1 MPEAPAVGQMPHSLF
16 ITNDFPPRIG
26 GAQSYYW
33 GMIRTLDP
41 DEVVVLAP
49 AHPDA
54 AAFDTTH
61 PYTVVRSRHAVLWPT
76 TELRRQAQALIER
89 HDLQLVQLGH
99 PLPAGLLGPALRRRT
114 GREYLVFLG
123 GAEVTLP
130 AVFPLVG
137 GLLRHVLRNAT
148 LLVTVSEFTA
158 AAATRVARGRTPA
171 QVVRPALDVHAYVPP
186 GGAEV
191 AAARA
196 QLGVNA
202 ELIVCLGRLVPR
214 KGQDKLV
221 AALAMLSD
229 EFPRAE
235 LTLIGAGRL
244 ARALRARA

>member
-1 MPEAPAVGQMPHSLF
+1 MPHSLF

-41 DEVVVLAP
+41 DEVVILAP
-49 AHPDA
+49 AHRDA
-54 AAFDTTH
+54 AAFDATH
-61 PYTVVRSRHAVLWPT
+61 PYRVVRSRHAVLWPT
-76 TELRRQAQALIER
+76 ADLRRQAQALIER

-99 PLPAGLLGPALRRRT
+99 PLPAGLLGPMLRRRT

-130 AVFPLVG
+130 AAFPLVG
-137 GLLRHVLRNAT
+137 GLLRHVLRNAA

-158 AAATRVARGRTPA
+158 AAATRIARGRTPA
-171 QVVRPALDVHAYVPP
+171 QVVRPALDVQAYGPP
-186 GGAEV
+186 ADAEV

-221 AALAMLSD
+221 AALAMLGD
-229 EFPRAE
+229 AP
-235 LTLIGAGRL
+235 TGR
-244 ARALRARA
+244 